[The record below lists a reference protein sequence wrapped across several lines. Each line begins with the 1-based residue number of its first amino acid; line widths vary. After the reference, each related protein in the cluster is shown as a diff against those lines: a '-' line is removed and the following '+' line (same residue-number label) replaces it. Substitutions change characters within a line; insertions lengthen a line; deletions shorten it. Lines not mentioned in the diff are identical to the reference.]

1 MNLYHGTTE
10 TIAKEV
16 LEEGLLP
23 RGMDRAGNWG
33 HTVDSRTDAIYLS
46 DIYSVYFAQH
56 SLSIKKLD
64 AVRGAILEVPIGGLD
79 LDLLM
84 PDEDFLEQASRESD
98 IPGVPNADES
108 TMLKR
113 TEFFRSVAHT
123 DDWRMYWPK
132 SIEAL
137 GTVSHLGSIPKE
149 AISRV
154 AFIDFKV
161 RVDILTTAMD
171 PSISLMNHLICKEK
185 YEALTRF
192 IFGEKISPHELAQ
205 VRCTK
210 EEFNE
215 WPPELRKSSIAW
227 AKQILSNREGIEL
240 LTLNWED

>member
-10 TIAKEV
+10 TIAKKV
-16 LEEGLLP
+16 LEEGLMP
-23 RGMDRAGNWG
+23 RGTDRAGNWE

-46 DIYSVYFAQH
+46 DIYSIYFAQH
-56 SLSIKKLD
+56 SLSIEDLD
-64 AVRGAILEVPIGGLD
+64 TVRGAILEVPIGRLD

-84 PDEDFLEQASRESD
+84 PDEDFLEQASRGTE
-98 IPGVPNADES
+98 IPGVPNTKDS
-108 TMLKR
+108 SMLER

-123 DDWRMYWPK
+123 DDWRGYWPK

-161 RVDILTTAMD
+161 RVDILTAALD

-192 IFGEKISPHELAQ
+192 VFGEKVSPHELAQ
-205 VRCTK
+205 IRCTE

-215 WPPELRKSSIAW
+215 WPPELRESFIAW
-227 AKQILSNREGIEL
+227 AEQIVSNREGIEL